1 MRRNVRLQ
9 CPQGHMLRELRPAGT
24 CWAAHEC
31 RGWGPWGGL
40 FQVRGQALLLF
51 LSDLFLSLQVTD
63 PTAGPHHDLI
73 QPSAALRAPPTPT
86 QRVHLGNILSRPA
99 GSCTTTP
106 PHLLSFLLSGCRAGP
121 RLRGGGP
128 RGPGHPSPALPLM
141 GDSQCPGW
149 RPPDG
154 EKPSCEVAQSHAVG
168 LQVGLASADRVRWRK
183 RS

>member
-86 QRVHLGNILSRPA
+86 QRVHLGNFLSRPA

-106 PHLLSFLLSGCRAGP
+106 PTSRPAFESQVFQNKNSKGKGMKKY
-121 RLRGGGP
+121 LR
-128 RGPGHPSPALPLM
+128 RY
-141 GDSQCPGW
+141 
-149 RPPDG
+149 
-154 EKPSCEVAQSHAVG
+154 
-168 LQVGLASADRVRWRK
+168 
-183 RS
+183 